1 MKDQNNRD
9 WQSDSQS
16 EVQTNNTIHIN
27 TLLDHL
33 PGFAYR
39 SSYLP
44 NWTTAFIS
52 KGVETMTGYSP
63 EQFTSSHQLCYHTLI
78 VPRDRAYVEAV
89 IAEAVAKQ
97 TPFTLEYRIKNK
109 NDKTVWVS
117 ERGIPVFND
126 RNGLIGI
133 EGFVTNISD
142 EKIARKE
149 QFVSER
155 KYSQLFRQMMNA
167 FVIYEPVLNE
177 LNEVVDFRYEEMNPA
192 FDHHSA
198 IPSHECLGKTILHIQ
213 GDMGPQVL
221 QQYINIYQSGIPH
234 HFEIY
239 NSTQNRYFSVHA
251 FKPSHNRLAVIFHD
265 ISEAALLNKALSVSE
280 EKYRSLFESIF
291 SAFAYC
297 EPIFNTS
304 GAMVDFDF
312 LECNPALMQHT
323 GMSQQEVVGKHC
335 RELRIRCFD
344 EWLPLFADVCK
355 TGIPK
360 TEERHNTVLDRYF
373 RLSIF
378 SPLPNRFAI
387 LLDDIT
393 DQKQIQ
399 QRIIDTMIETG
410 EKERRKLAGDL
421 HDEIGPLLSSMRMY
435 TASLQRKATDAKL
448 QELSDLLGRLIDD
461 SIEKVREISHNLS
474 PAILERYG
482 LVSAITAECELLQ
495 LIMPIEFN
503 HNIRQIRFDSR
514 IETTIY
520 RIVKELINNTKKHSG
535 ATHAKLDIE
544 FINGQLLVRYH
555 DNGMGIR
562 PSGDDEE
569 LHTGMGILN
578 IEMRV
583 RSINGEF
590 TMEAQPGKGFLF
602 EMKATVKQVYN
613 PLGDEE

>member
-1 MKDQNNRD
+1 MNNQNNRD
-9 WQSDSQS
+9 SQSDLHNHSTLQ
-16 EVQTNNTIHIN
+16 IN

-39 SSYLP
+39 SSYVP
-44 NWTTAFIS
+44 NWTTLFIS
-52 KGVETMTGYSP
+52 KGVKTTTGFSP
-63 EQFTSSHQLCYHTLI
+63 DEFTTSHHQNYHQLI

-89 IAEAVAKQ
+89 ISEAIAKQ

-109 NDKTVWVS
+109 SDETVWVS
-117 ERGIPVFND
+117 ERGIPVFDDSNE
-126 RNGLIGI
+126 LIGI
-133 EGFVTNISD
+133 EGFVTDISD
-142 EKIARKE
+142 EKKARKE

-167 FVIYEPVLNE
+167 FVIYEPVLNDR
-177 LNEVVDFRYEEMNPA
+177 NEVVDFRYEEMNPA

-198 IPSHECLGKTILHIQ
+198 IPSHECLGKTILQVQ

-221 QQYINIYQSGIPH
+221 QKYTNIYQSGTPH
-234 HFEIY
+234 HFEIF
-239 NSTQNRYFSVHA
+239 NSMQNRYFSVHA

-265 ISEAALLNKALSVSE
+265 VSEAALLNKALKVSE

-304 GAMVDFDF
+304 GAMVDFKF

-323 GMSQQEVVGKHC
+323 SMTPQEVMGKHC

-344 EWLPLFADVCK
+344 EWMPLFADVCK
-355 TGIPK
+355 TGNPK
-360 TEERHNTVLDRYF
+360 TEERHNSVLDRYF

-378 SPLPNRFAI
+378 SPLPNRFAV

-435 TASLQRKATDAKL
+435 TASLQRKATDVKL

-482 LVSAITAECELLQ
+482 LVSAITAECELME

-520 RIVKELINNTKKHSG
+520 RIVKELINNTKKHAG
-535 ATHAKLDIE
+535 ATLAKLDIE

-562 PSGDDEE
+562 PLGGEEE
-569 LHTGMGILN
+569 LPTGMGILN

-583 RSINGEF
+583 RSINGEY
-590 TMEAQPGKGFLF
+590 TMEAEPGKGFLF

>member
-1 MKDQNNRD
+1 MNNQNNRD
-9 WQSDSQS
+9 SQS
-16 EVQTNNTIHIN
+16 VLQNHSTLHIN

-39 SSYLP
+39 SSYVP
-44 NWTTAFIS
+44 NWTTLFIS
-52 KGVETMTGYSP
+52 KGVKTTTGFSP
-63 EQFTSSHQLCYHTLI
+63 DEFTTSHHQNYHQLI

-89 IAEAVAKQ
+89 ISEAIAKQ

-109 NDKTVWVS
+109 SDETVWVS
-117 ERGIPVFND
+117 ERGIPVFDDSNE
-126 RNGLIGI
+126 LIGI
-133 EGFVTNISD
+133 EGFVTDISD
-142 EKIARKE
+142 EKKARKE

-167 FVIYEPVLNE
+167 FVIYEPVLNDR
-177 LNEVVDFRYEEMNPA
+177 NEVVDFRYEEMNPA

-198 IPSHECLGKTILHIQ
+198 IPSHECLGKTILQVQ

-221 QQYINIYQSGIPH
+221 QKYTNIYQSGTPH
-234 HFEIY
+234 HFEIF
-239 NSTQNRYFSVHA
+239 NSMQNRYFSVHA

-265 ISEAALLNKALSVSE
+265 VSEAALLNKALKVSE

-304 GAMVDFDF
+304 GAMVDFKF

-323 GMSQQEVVGKHC
+323 SMTPQEVMGKHC

-344 EWLPLFADVCK
+344 EWMPLFADVCK
-355 TGIPK
+355 TGNPK
-360 TEERHNTVLDRYF
+360 TEERHNSVLDRYF

-378 SPLPNRFAI
+378 SPLPNRFAV

-435 TASLQRKATDAKL
+435 TASLQRKATDVKL

-482 LVSAITAECELLQ
+482 LVSAITAECELME

-520 RIVKELINNTKKHSG
+520 RIVKELINNTKKHAG
-535 ATHAKLDIE
+535 ATLAKLDIE

-562 PSGDDEE
+562 PLGGEEE
-569 LHTGMGILN
+569 LPTGMGILN

-583 RSINGEF
+583 RSINGEY
-590 TMEAQPGKGFLF
+590 TMEAEPGKGFLF